1 MESKKI
7 IELKLI
13 ENRKKTKKKLL
24 YNLESLKYE
33 LYEIVDTIIDYDFS
47 YINSDISTDYIKTQL
62 LELLKLYINLNRN
75 IKNINGNSII
85 IQDVINDLINN
96 VVYRCDHMKD
106 ATIIKHI
113 NEIKKEKLE
122 IDIISMI
129 L

>member
-33 LYEIVDTIIDYDFS
+33 LYDVIDTIIDYDFS
-47 YINSDISTDYIKTQL
+47 YINSDVSTDYIKKQL
-62 LELLKLYINLNRN
+62 LEYLKLYINLNRN
-75 IKNINGNSII
+75 IKNINGNNKII
-85 IQDVINDLINN
+85 HGVIKDLINN
-96 VVYRCDHMKD
+96 VVYRCEHMKD
-106 ATIIKHI
+106 ETIIKHI

-122 IDIISMI
+122 IDIVTMI
-129 L
+129 

>member
-33 LYEIVDTIIDYDFS
+33 LYDVIDTIIDYDFS
-47 YINSDISTDYIKTQL
+47 YINSDVSTDNKKKQL
-62 LELLKLYINLNRN
+62 LEYLKLYINLNRN
-75 IKNINGNSII
+75 IKNINGNNKII
-85 IQDVINDLINN
+85 HGVIKDLINN
-96 VVYRCDHMKD
+96 VVYRCEHMKD
-106 ATIIKHI
+106 ETIIKHI

-122 IDIISMI
+122 IDIVTMI
-129 L
+129 

>member
-33 LYEIVDTIIDYDFS
+33 LYDVIDTIIDYDFS
-47 YINSDISTDYIKTQL
+47 YINSDVSTDYIKKQL
-62 LELLKLYINLNRN
+62 LEFLKLYINLNRN
-75 IKNINGNSII
+75 IKNINGNNKII
-85 IQDVINDLINN
+85 HGVIKDLINN
-96 VVYRCDHMKD
+96 VVYRCEHMKD
-106 ATIIKHI
+106 EIIIKHI

-122 IDIISMI
+122 IDIVSMI
-129 L
+129 

>member
-33 LYEIVDTIIDYDFS
+33 LYEVVDTIIEYDFS
-47 YINSDISTDYIKTQL
+47 YINSDISTDYIKRQL
-62 LELLKLYINLNRN
+62 LEFLKLYINLNRN
-75 IKNINGNSII
+75 IKNINGNNKII
-85 IQDVINDLINN
+85 HGVVNDLINN
-96 VVYRCDHMKD
+96 VVYRCDDMKD
-106 ATIIKHI
+106 DTIIKHI

-122 IDIISMI
+122 IDIVSMI
-129 L
+129 

>member
-1 MESKKI
+1 MDSKKI

-47 YINSDISTDYIKTQL
+47 YINSDISTDYIKKQL
-62 LELLKLYINLNRN
+62 LEFLKLYINLNRN
-75 IKNINGNSII
+75 IKNINGNNKII
-85 IQDVINDLINN
+85 HSVVNDLINN
-96 VVYRCDHMKD
+96 VVYRCETMKD
-106 ATIIKHI
+106 DTIIKHI

-122 IDIISMI
+122 IDIVSMI
-129 L
+129 

>member
-1 MESKKI
+1 MDSKKI

-47 YINSDISTDYIKTQL
+47 YINSDISTDYIKKQL
-62 LELLKLYINLNRN
+62 LEFLKLYINLNRN
-75 IKNINGNSII
+75 IKNINGNNKII
-85 IQDVINDLINN
+85 HSVVNDLINN
-96 VVYRCDHMKD
+96 VVYRCETMKD
-106 ATIIKHI
+106 ETIIKHI

-122 IDIISMI
+122 IDIVSMI
-129 L
+129 

>member
-33 LYEIVDTIIDYDFS
+33 LYDVIDTIIDHDFS
-47 YINSDISTDYIKTQL
+47 YINSDISTDYIKKQL
-62 LELLKLYINLNRN
+62 LEFLKLYINLNRN
-75 IKNINGNSII
+75 IKNINGNNKII
-85 IQDVINDLINN
+85 HGVIKDLINN
-96 VVYRCDHMKD
+96 VVYRCEHMKD
-106 ATIIKHI
+106 ETIIKHI

-122 IDIISMI
+122 IDIVSMI
-129 L
+129 